1 MMQVK
6 FFLNRELDKL
16 AKDINCWLREHYDDI
31 QVTDIKYQ
39 FIGDKYLS
47 AIGDKYLSA
56 LAFSTMV
63 IYEKKE

>member
-6 FFLNRELDKL
+6 FFLNRELAKL
-16 AKDINCWLREHYDDI
+16 AKDINCWLREYCDNI

-47 AIGDKYLSA
+47 A
-56 LAFSTMV
+56 LAFSAMV

>member
-6 FFLNRELDKL
+6 FFLNHKLAEL

-31 QVTDIKYQ
+31 QVTDIKYN

-47 AIGDKYLSA
+47 F
-56 LAFSTMV
+56 LAFSAMV